1 MNERIVF
8 LLHPSLRARA
18 YLQTALRAGVGPD
31 LAVRLGTD
39 ADDVGDPAWTAP
51 ADGSFDPHESLVA
64 TLDRYGVGEVLVG
77 DSDVNGTRLVAVLR
91 EIAPSLVVFSGGGI
105 LREST
110 LAAAPHWLH
119 VHPGRL
125 PDRRGS
131 TCIHYGLLL
140 DGRVEAT
147 AIFMRAG
154 LDGGPVAHRRT
165 FEVDPTWTPAGLDHV
180 DDARIRSRV
189 LVETL
194 CRLREPG
201 FAAEEQDAA
210 DQKTFYVIH
219 PVLKHIAL
227 TTALPSA
234 QDAAREE
241 TVS

>member
-1 MNERIVF
+1 MNERVVF

-64 TLDRYGVGEVLVG
+64 TLDRHGVGEVLVG
-77 DSDVNGTRLVAVLR
+77 DSDVNGTRLVAVLH

-154 LDGGPVAHRRT
+154 LDGGPVAYRRT
-165 FEVDPTWTPAGLDHV
+165 FEVDPTWTPVGLDHV

-194 CRLREPG
+194 GRLREPG
-201 FAAEEQDAA
+201 FAAEEQDAG

-219 PVLKHIAL
+219 PVLKHVAL
-227 TTALPSA
+227 TTALPSTH
-234 QDAAREE
+234 DAAREE

>member
-39 ADDVGDPAWTAP
+39 ADDVSDPAWTAP

-194 CRLREPG
+194 CHLREPG
-201 FAAEEQDAA
+201 FAAEEQDVA

>member
-1 MNERIVF
+1 MNDRVVF

-18 YLQTALRAGVGPD
+18 YLQTAMRAGLGPD
-31 LAVRLGTD
+31 LAVRLGSD
-39 ADDVGDPAWTAP
+39 ADDAADPAWSAP
-51 ADGSFDPHESLVA
+51 ADGSFDPRESLVA
-64 TLDRYGVGEVLVG
+64 TLDRYGVGEVQV
-77 DSDVNGTRLVAVLR
+77 DDPDVNGARLVAVLR
-91 EIAPSLVVFSGGGI
+91 AIAPSLVVFTGGGI
-105 LREST
+105 LREAT
-110 LAAAPHWLH
+110 LAAAPRWLH

-131 TCIHYGLLL
+131 TCIHFGLLL
-140 DGRVEAT
+140 DGRVEAS

-154 LDGGPVAHRRT
+154 LDGGPVAYRRAL
-165 FEVDPTWTPAGLDHV
+165 EVDPTWTPEGLDHV

-201 FAAEEQDAA
+201 FAAEEQDAG